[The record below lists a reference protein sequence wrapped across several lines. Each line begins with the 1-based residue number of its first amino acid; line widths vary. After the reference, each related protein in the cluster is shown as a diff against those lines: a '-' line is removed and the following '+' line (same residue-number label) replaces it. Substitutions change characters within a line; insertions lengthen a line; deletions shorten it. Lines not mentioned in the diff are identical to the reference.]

1 MNQSNEDVIIRQTIA
16 ASISIIAENTPLKTK
31 SVKSTFVVT
40 PEQDRML
47 DLICKITARS
57 RQDSFSD
64 SLDNWIDQQLYLLK
78 VPIEKF
84 KANP

>member
-1 MNQSNEDVIIRQTIA
+1 MNQSNEDAIIRQTIA
-16 ASISIIAENTPLKTK
+16 ASINMIAENTPLKIK

-47 DLICKITARS
+47 DLICKVTARS

-64 SLDNWIDQQLYLLK
+64 SLDNWINQQLYLLK
-78 VPIEKF
+78 IPIDKF
-84 KANP
+84 KTNQ